1 MHACMLSLSS
11 IFKREKL
18 RIRDSQYHKMKHLI
32 GKKMVRKK
40 EKSSSSSSSP
50 RYSRLDDINH
60 RNDENRK
67 GYVPVLVGMCE
78 EEEERFMLPLKL
90 INHPTILG
98 LLDLSANE
106 FGYHQQGVI
115 QIPCQPHQFR
125 LLLDRFS
132 CK

>member
-1 MHACMLSLSS
+1 
-11 IFKREKL
+11 
-18 RIRDSQYHKMKHLI
+18 MKHLL
-32 GKKMVRKK
+32 GKKMVKKK
-40 EKSSSSSSSP
+40 EQSCSSSSSS
-50 RYSRLDDINH
+50 RYSRLDNIND
-60 RNDENRK
+60 RNDEIRK
-67 GYVPVLVGMCE
+67 GYVPVIVGMCE
-78 EEEERFMLPLKL
+78 EEEERFMLPLGL

-125 LLLDRFS
+125 LLLDTFS